1 MPEPNKIGDI
11 IGMSRVTEMKD
22 GVVWG
27 LEYIGKEYIVKR
39 DDKYL
44 LRIHTD
50 ANTGSIK
57 DGWSSKKWAKH
68 FRPVKAG
75 IAVGDF
81 SIETIQT
88 IYDDIEIIEV
98 GEQHD

>member
-1 MPEPNKIGDI
+1 MDKEYKIGDI

-22 GVVWG
+22 GSVWG

-39 DDKYL
+39 ADKYL

-57 DGWSSKKWAKH
+57 DAWSSEKWAKH
-68 FRPVKAG
+68 FRPVKSG
-75 IAVGDF
+75 TAVGDF

-98 GEQHD
+98 